1 MLRLWSMPRT
11 GGTIRFMRKK
21 PDTRIDSVGRTLRV
35 VGDYWTFLVLREAFF
50 RVRRFDAMHKNLGI
64 SRNILADR
72 LKRLVRY
79 GILRKRRYQDGPPRY
94 EYRLTEKGLDL
105 YGVSVAMMVW
115 GDKWL
120 NRGAG
125 PPLRLIH
132 KRCGQPINP
141 LLVCSN
147 CGLEIVA
154 REMDFEPSPGARGL
168 RRAAEG

>member
-1 MLRLWSMPRT
+1 MKKARYAYRLGQSDAACGRRLLDVPRAAR
-11 GGTIRFMRKK
+11 G
-21 PDTRIDSVGRTLRV
+21 
-35 VGDYWTFLVLREAFF
+35 VL

-115 GDKWL
+115 GTS
-120 NRGAG
+120 G
-125 PPLRLIH
+125 
-132 KRCGQPINP
+132 
-141 LLVCSN
+141 
-147 CGLEIVA
+147 
-154 REMDFEPSPGARGL
+154 
-168 RRAAEG
+168 